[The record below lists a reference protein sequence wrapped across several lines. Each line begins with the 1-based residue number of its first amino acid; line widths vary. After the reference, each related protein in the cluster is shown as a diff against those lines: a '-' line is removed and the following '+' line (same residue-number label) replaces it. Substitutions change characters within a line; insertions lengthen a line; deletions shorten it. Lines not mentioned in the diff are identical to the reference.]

1 MMISSGSEAHL
12 PWPSQWGRPQRLK
25 YTLVA
30 AFFVFFGC
38 VGVAAGVSIFLPGFN
53 DDRAFVLALTPP
65 FCFGVAGI
73 VIVTRLRVRSRP
85 TTAVHSTSMS
95 AVSGPALVIPY
106 SRALGVIYWVIGATM
121 IIIFLVIAVV
131 AVLGL
136 ATTGFRDGVLLAET
150 LVSVGFVV
158 YLSWFVIQVLRR
170 HIMRGALILSPC
182 GIYHRSWSFDNFLPW
197 DSAVSVTA
205 GELNS
210 QMITVVAYE
219 NAEPQFHRR
228 THMWKQPELKCAP
241 HMAIR
246 GVCLAINPALA
257 LHTLRYYLD
266 QPGARQELTTEVGV
280 NRVRSGR
287 VAGLR

>member
-1 MMISSGSEAHL
+1 MILSSSEGQL

-30 AFFVFFGC
+30 AFFAFFGC

-53 DDRAFVLALTPP
+53 DDRAFILALAPP

-73 VIVTRLRVRSRP
+73 TIVTKLRVRSRP
-85 TTAVHSTSMS
+85 TTAVHSTSVS
-95 AVSGPALVIPY
+95 AVGGPALVIPY
-106 SRALGVIYWVIGATM
+106 SLALGVIYWVITATM
-121 IIIFLVIAVV
+121 IVLFLVLAVG

-136 ATTGFRDGVLLAET
+136 AATGFRDAGLLVAA

-158 YLSWFVIQVLRR
+158 YLSWFVIEVLRR
-170 HIMRGALILSPC
+170 RIVRGALILSPR

-205 GELNS
+205 GELDG
-210 QMITVVAYE
+210 QLITVAADE
-219 NAEPQFHRR
+219 NAEPQFDRR
-228 THMWKQPELKCAP
+228 TRMWKQPELKRAP

-246 GVCLAINPALA
+246 GMCLSINPALA

-266 QPGARQELTTEVGV
+266 QPGARQELATEVGV
-280 NRVRSGR
+280 NRVRSER
-287 VAGLR
+287 VACPPR